1 MANRKEKTQ
10 LSKLKDKSQ
19 TGKKNT
25 FYHDLDN
32 RSVYCKKKKKKNSY
46 QYRKINR
53 NMSKGHKEVTRKN
66 EMQMDNSYMSKCL
79 PSSN

>member
-32 RSVYCKKKKKKNSY
+32 RSLYCKKKKKTLTNIGKL
-46 QYRKINR
+46 I
-53 NMSKGHKEVTRKN
+53 EI
-66 EMQMDNSYMSKCL
+66 
-79 PSSN
+79 